1 MTLLHESLTELAEL
15 APQCSD
21 TPTVRGVLAESQD
34 LVRNAIDHG
43 ERPQALVE
51 WFSRLVTDV
60 LHSEAI
66 ADMTGGAQLVLTGA
80 IGRGDALPSSPIKWL
95 TVGESHVDTTPV
107 SDLITSVGLVAEHT
121 RLGPLH
127 AQSKSGCQ

>member
-1 MTLLHESLTELAEL
+1 MYKRWVLRHILDSFSAGKWHVYRVRHEAGSLGTCIFHLTGRQVTLLHESLTELAEL

-66 ADMTGGAQLVLTGA
+66 ADMRV
-80 IGRGDALPSSPIKWL
+80 K
-95 TVGESHVDTTPV
+95 
-107 SDLITSVGLVAEHT
+107 
-121 RLGPLH
+121 
-127 AQSKSGCQ
+127 